1 MLVFVEAAV
10 SSGSTQILA
19 FCLQKLPSLTS
30 FALNSEQKPEISS
43 E

>member
-10 SSGSTQILA
+10 SSGSTQILV
-19 FCLQKLPSLTS
+19 FCLQKLPSLTP